1 MIRRFVIA
9 CGFILSA
16 ATVATA
22 GAAPSSMEERLSQA
36 RALYE
41 TAKKTTLYD
50 DWEPTFQAFLSLAK
64 DGSPEAQETV
74 GRLYGLGLGVKHDR
88 CEETFWLDRAA
99 RVGRPWAQY
108 LLGWSYWNGDGVIRD
123 HNLAYL
129 WFMTAARNGWAE
141 GAHYADILAQSEL
154 REAGRVAALDGKL
167 RTWRPEDQPPARII
181 RLPNIWG
188 INWVMAV
195 NGLHPCHFRR

>member
-50 DWEPTFQAFLSLAK
+50 DWEPTVQAFLSLAK

-74 GRLYGLGLGVKHDR
+74 GRLYGLGLGV
-88 CEETFWLDRAA
+88 ELDLCQDVYWTDKAA
-99 RVGRPWAQY
+99 RAGRPWAQHSM
-108 LLGWSYWNGDGVIRD
+108 GWAYWNGGGVVRN
-123 HNLAYL
+123 HELAYL
-129 WFMTAARNGWAE
+129 WFMTAARNGRAE
-141 GAHYADILAQSEL
+141 AAKDADVLAQSDL
-154 REAGRVAALDGKL
+154 RGTGRVVALNEKL

-188 INWVMAV
+188 INWLFRLG
-195 NGLHPCHFRR
+195 GLSPCHFQP